1 MPDRA
6 LRTRGRRMKPITVMM
21 TAAAGMKHDVDHG
34 IRLRPQKRS
43 RGALPRAERAPRWP
57 DREPWGILS
66 GRALFGRATGRGG
79 RSYVHYD
86 MTDVLNIDPRIA
98 RRCLHAG
105 LLQAGA

>member
-1 MPDRA
+1 
-6 LRTRGRRMKPITVMM
+6 
-21 TAAAGMKHDVDHG
+21 MKHDVDG
-34 IRLRPQKRS
+34 GVRLRSQNDRA
-43 RGALPRAERAPRWP
+43 ALSPRAERAPRRP
-57 DREPWGILS
+57 NREPWGILS

-86 MTDVLNIDPRIA
+86 MTYVLNIDPRIA